1 MARTI
6 GIVLFNDAEE
16 LDWAG
21 PWEVLTSACKDGD
34 RVVTIA
40 EGREPVRCAKGLRVL
55 ADHTFVDSPPLD
67 VILIPGGRGTRLEM
81 KNDAMLQFV
90 TAQAASTEWMTSV
103 CTGSFVLAA
112 AGLLEGKRATTH
124 WAAFEELRSH
134 APDLDLDVN
143 ARWVV
148 DGNVVTAAGVSAGID
163 MALWLVGQMYDIEHA
178 RTVQRYI
185 QYDPAPPYQ
194 TDEDQRMTPP
204 DRSASISAA
213 E

>member
-1 MARTI
+1 MSRTI

-21 PWEVLTSACKDGD
+21 PWEVLTAGAKDGD
-34 RVVTIA
+34 RVITVA
-40 EGREPVRCAKGLRVL
+40 ESTEPIRCAKGLRVL
-55 ADHTFVDSPPLD
+55 ADHTFDDSPDLD
-67 VILIPGGRGTRLEM
+67 VIVVPGGWGTRAERV
-81 KNDAMLQFV
+81 NTAMTGYVIEQ
-90 TAQAASTEWMTSV
+90 AQRAEWTTSV
-103 CTGSFVLAA
+103 CTGAFILQA

-124 WAAFEELRSH
+124 WAAFDEFLGF
-134 APDLDLDVN
+134 APDQELDRD

-163 MALWLVGQMYDIEHA
+163 MALWLVGQLYDVAHA

-194 TDEDQRMTPP
+194 D
-204 DRSASISAA
+204 
-213 E
+213 